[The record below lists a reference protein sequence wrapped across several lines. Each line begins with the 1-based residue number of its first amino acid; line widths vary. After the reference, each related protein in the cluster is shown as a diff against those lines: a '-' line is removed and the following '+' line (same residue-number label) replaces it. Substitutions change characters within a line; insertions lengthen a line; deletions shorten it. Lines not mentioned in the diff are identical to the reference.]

1 MHSLMPT
8 IDDASD
14 VPVYM
19 QLYGYIKAQIN
30 AGQLRPGEKLPS
42 VRLLASLLG
51 RSRTPIA
58 LAYDQLAAEGYAVSR
73 PRSGLFVA
81 DLAIHSPEIVPS
93 PRMGPIG
100 EPASKPRPADDPPL
114 PPRAYHAA
122 DADEADYDF
131 GYGAVDL
138 SHFPHGQWRKLVG
151 ACFLPEN
158 GRILLYGDYQGDP
171 GLREEIAAYLLH
183 ARGVRCS
190 PDQIVVGAGTYHSLD
205 LVLQLLRPRLREVAA
220 EESVNDGVKS
230 LLLQA
235 GAPVAPIR
243 LEADGIRI
251 EELRA
256 TSAQAVYVTPSH
268 QFPYGMTTSIAKRLQ
283 LLAWAETRDAYIIEN
298 DYDGEFRYGGKP
310 IPSLQGLDPGG
321 RVIYLGTFSKALAP
335 SLRLSYVVL
344 PPEMLSAFKTMAHSY
359 DQLASP
365 IFQAA
370 LAQFMR
376 AGDFERHIRR
386 MRMLYGRKQEAV
398 LAAVREH
405 LGDRAE
411 VIGQGSGL
419 HVLLRDR
426 EGRREDE
433 LVTAARAARVLVYPT
448 SIYALAPELAAPG
461 TVLLGYGGIPIQRI
475 APGIRR
481 LAEAWRT

>member
-8 IDDASD
+8 LDDASN

-19 QLYGYIKAQIN
+19 QLYAYIKAQIS

-58 LAYDQLAAEGYAVSR
+58 HAYDQLAAEGYAVSR

-81 DLAIHSPEIVPS
+81 DLSIHSPEITGS
-93 PRMGPIG
+93 PGIDPIDKS
-100 EPASKPRPADDPPL
+100 ASKPLATDGPPI
-114 PPRAYHAA
+114 PSRAYHAA
-122 DADEADYDF
+122 NADEADYDF

-138 SHFPHGQWRKLVG
+138 SQFPHGKWRKLVG
-151 ACFLPEN
+151 ECFLPEN
-158 GRILLYGDYQGDP
+158 GRTLLYGDYQGDP
-171 GLREEIAAYLLH
+171 RLREEIAAYLLH
-183 ARGVRCS
+183 ARGVRS
-190 PDQIVVGAGTYHSLD
+190 LPGQIVVGAGTYHSLA
-205 LVLQLLRPRLREVAA
+205 LLLQLLRPRLGAIAA
-220 EESVNDGVKS
+220 EEAVNDGVKS

-235 GAPVAPIR
+235 GAPVKPIS
-243 LEADGIRI
+243 LEADGIRMD
-251 EELRA
+251 ELRA
-256 TSAQAVYVTPSH
+256 SSAQAVYLTPSH

-283 LLAWAETRDAYIIEN
+283 LLAWAQARDAYIIEN

-310 IPSLQGLDPGG
+310 IPSLQGLDADG

-335 SLRLSYVVL
+335 SLRISYLVL
-344 PPEMLSAFKTMAHSY
+344 PPELLSAFKAMAHSY

-370 LAQFMR
+370 LARFMR

-386 MRMLYGRKQEAV
+386 MRMLYNRKQETM

-405 LGDRAE
+405 LGDRVD

-419 HVLLRDR
+419 HLLLRDR
-426 EGRREDE
+426 CGRREEE
-433 LVTAARAARVLVYPT
+433 LVTAARAARVHVYPT

-461 TVLLGYGGIPIQRI
+461 TVLLGYGGIPIERI
-475 APGIRR
+475 ASGIRR
-481 LAEAWRT
+481 LSEAWEV

>member
-19 QLYGYIKAQIN
+19 QLYVYIKDRIG
-30 AGQLRPGEKLPS
+30 AGQLKPGEKLPS

-51 RSRTPIA
+51 RSRTPVA
-58 LAYDQLAAEGYAVSR
+58 LAYDQLVAEGYAVSR

-81 DLAIHSPEIVPS
+81 DITAHLPEVGQPAGTGQTPPLSSRPQLADN
-93 PRMGPIG
+93 R
-100 EPASKPRPADDPPL
+100 AL

-122 DADEADYDF
+122 DAAEADYDF

-138 SHFPHGQWRKLVG
+138 SQFPHGRWRKLVG
-151 ACFLPEN
+151 DCFLPEN
-158 GRILLYGDYQGDP
+158 GRTLLYGDYQGDA

-190 PDQIVVGAGTYHSLD
+190 PAQIVVGAGTYHSLD
-205 LVLQLLRPRLREVAA
+205 LLLQLLRPRLGEIAA
-220 EESVNDGVKS
+220 EEAVNDGVKS

-235 GAPVAPIR
+235 GVPVKPIR
-243 LEADGIRI
+243 LAPDGIRI

-268 QFPYGMTTSIAKRLQ
+268 QFPYGMTTSIAKRMQ
-283 LLAWAETRDAYIIEN
+283 LLAWAKAQDAYIIEN

-310 IPSLQGLDPGG
+310 IPSLQGLDSAG
-321 RVIYLGTFSKALAP
+321 RVIYLGTFSKALFP
-335 SLRLSYVVL
+335 SLRLSYLVL
-344 PPEMLSAFKTMAHSY
+344 PLELLADFRAMDHSY

-365 IFQAA
+365 IFQSA
-370 LAQFMR
+370 LRQFMR
-376 AGDFERHIRR
+376 AGDFERYIRR
-386 MRMLYGRKQEAV
+386 MRIVYGRKQDAM
-398 LAAVREH
+398 LTAVREE
-405 LGDRAE
+405 LGERAE

-419 HVLLRDR
+419 HLLLRDR
-426 EGRREDE
+426 DGRSEE
-433 LVTAARAARVLVYPT
+433 QLVAAAKSARVLVYPT

-461 TVLLGYGGIPIQRI
+461 TVLLGYGGIPIERVG
-475 APGIRR
+475 PGICR
-481 LAEAWRT
+481 LAEAWGR